1 MGTNMKI
8 TNVPYFKEVVIM
20 CTTCDLCG
28 ARSNEVKS
36 GGGMEELGKKITL
49 NITDPSDMSR
59 DVLKSDT
66 CSIAIPELDF
76 EMGGMSVGGKFTT
89 LEGLLTDI
97 LDQVERNSLWSGD
110 AAAPDVVER
119 MKDFK
124 AKFEECI
131 AGKGKFTLILDDPAG
146 NSYVQNVYAPERT
159 LSSLC
164 CNTQEVLN
172 KTMNLD

>member
-1 MGTNMKI
+1 
-8 TNVPYFKEVVIM
+8 M

-49 NITDPSDMSR
+49 NVTDPSDMSR

-110 AAAPDVVER
+110 AAAPDVAER

-146 NSYVQNVYAPERT
+146 NSYVQVNCLDMLKKNFFKQFFSEC
-159 LSSLC
+159 LC
-164 CNTQEVLN
+164 P
-172 KTMNLD
+172 

>member
-1 MGTNMKI
+1 
-8 TNVPYFKEVVIM
+8 
-20 CTTCDLCG
+20 
-28 ARSNEVKS
+28 
-36 GGGMEELGKKITL
+36 MEELGKKITL

-110 AAAPDVVER
+110 AAAPDVAER

-146 NSYVQNVYAPERT
+146 NSYVQNVYAPEEDPELTVLQYTRSFEQNDE
-159 LSSLC
+159 LGL
-164 CNTQEVLN
+164 NDMKVEGYQEE
-172 KTMNLD
+172 

>member
-1 MGTNMKI
+1 
-8 TNVPYFKEVVIM
+8 M

-110 AAAPDVVER
+110 AAAPDVAER

-146 NSYVQNVYAPERT
+146 NSYVQVNCLDMLKKILQKILFRMFMPLKRT

>member
-1 MGTNMKI
+1 
-8 TNVPYFKEVVIM
+8 M

-28 ARSNEVKS
+28 ARSNDVKS

-146 NSYVQNVYAPERT
+146 NSYVQVNYLDMLKKKFLQTILFRMFMPLKRT

>member
-1 MGTNMKI
+1 
-8 TNVPYFKEVVIM
+8 M

-49 NITDPSDMSR
+49 NVTDPSDMSR

-110 AAAPDVVER
+110 AAAPDVAER

-146 NSYVQNVYAPERT
+146 NSYVQVNYLDMLKKKFLQTILFRMFMPLKRT